1 MTPPLRRP
9 HQPSGLAPPCSRKN
23 GGVPHAELHPCW
35 AALSQQHP
43 LLIGSPLGV
52 QPYNT
57 PGRSALI
64 TTEAQGDL
72 SNGSW
77 SGKSSKTRAWP
88 SQQGAAGVNCD
99 RQTLKYHQPGTS
111 EGTYDTRAHG
121 AWGGG
126 RCSLGHSG
134 KGVAAK
140 WQAGVQARVPR
151 WEGPRTGRDSM
162 AGGVP
167 TCHFHL
173 SDLEA
178 EGGRPGLGY

>member
-1 MTPPLRRP
+1 MAGWLFPSARPMTPPLRRP

-111 EGTYDTRAHG
+111 EGTYDTHG
-121 AWGGG
+121 HTGLGGEGDVPLGTQGREWQPSGKLECRPGSHGG
-126 RCSLGHSG
+126 R
-134 KGVAAK
+134 
-140 WQAGVQARVPR
+140 
-151 WEGPRTGRDSM
+151 GPGQGET
-162 AGGVP
+162 AW
-167 TCHFHL
+167 
-173 SDLEA
+173 LE
-178 EGGRPGLGY
+178 ECRLVISI

>member
-1 MTPPLRRP
+1 MAGWLFPSARPMTPPLRRP

-111 EGTYDTRAHG
+111 EGTYDTRG
-121 AWGGG
+121 LGG
-126 RCSLGHSG
+126 REMFPWALREGSG
-134 KGVAAK
+134 SQVAS
-140 WQAGVQARVPR
+140 WSAGP
-151 WEGPRTGRDSM
+151 GPTV
-162 AGGVP
+162 GGAQDRERQ
-167 TCHFHL
+167 HGWRSADL
-173 SDLEA
+173 SFPFE
-178 EGGRPGLGY
+178 